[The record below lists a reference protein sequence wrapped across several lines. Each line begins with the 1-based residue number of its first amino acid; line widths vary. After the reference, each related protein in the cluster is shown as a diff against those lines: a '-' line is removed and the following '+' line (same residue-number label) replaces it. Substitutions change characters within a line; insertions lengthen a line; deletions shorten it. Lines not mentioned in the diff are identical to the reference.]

1 MDTQQL
7 AQARDRDKAMRKTS
21 VVGAIV
27 NLALTVLKII
37 FGVIGQ
43 SHALIADGIHS
54 LADLSTDVMV
64 WFAAKYSNQPADKEH
79 PYGHAR
85 IETAFTVGLGV
96 VLIITAIGIVFD
108 SAQRLLN
115 PELLLQPTPV
125 VLLIAAISIFA
136 NEALYQYTMRVA
148 RYYNSGLL
156 KANAWHHRSDA
167 ISSIVVLVGVAGSLF
182 GMPYLDALAA
192 VGVALMIGQIGWEQA
207 WTSIRELI
215 DTGLEPERVAAVE
228 RIIKDVEGVE
238 GVHMLRSRRMG
249 GSYLIDVHIEVDE
262 RLSVSEGHKISEFV
276 RIKLIESD
284 KNISN
289 ALVHIDPEDDSLEV
303 LCKDLPF
310 RREVLADLRRVWD
323 GEVDAADCSSV
334 TLHYLSGKV
343 HVDLVRPMD
352 SAAEAERNLAQ
363 RLEDKAH
370 TLDYIGQVR
379 IFYQFKEHK

>member
-1 MDTQQL
+1 MNTEQR
-7 AQARDRDKAMRKTS
+7 AQARDKAMRNTS

-27 NLALTVLKII
+27 NLLLTVAKVV

-54 LADLSTDVMV
+54 LADLSTDLMV

-96 VLIITAIGIVFD
+96 VLIVTAVGIVID

-115 PELLLQPTPV
+115 PETLLQPTPI

-136 NEALYQYTMRVA
+136 NEGLYRYTMRVA
-148 RYYNSGLL
+148 REFKSGLL
-156 KANAWHHRSDA
+156 MANAWHHRSDA
-167 ISSIVVLVGVAGSLF
+167 ISSIVVLIGVAGSLM
-182 GMPYLDALAA
+182 GLPYLDAFAA
-192 VGVALMIGQIGWEQA
+192 LGVAFMIGKIGWDQA
-207 WTSIRELI
+207 WSSIRELV
-215 DTGLEPERVAAVE
+215 DTGMEPKTSAAIE
-228 RIIKDVEGVE
+228 RIIENIEGVQ

-262 RLSVSEGHKISEFV
+262 RLSVSEGHKIAEYV
-276 RIKLIESD
+276 RLKLIESD
-284 KNISN
+284 KDISN
-289 ALVHIDPEDDSLEV
+289 ALVHIDPEDDSLDL
-303 LCKDLPF
+303 LCRGLPL
-310 RREVLADLRRVWD
+310 RREVLADLRKAWD
-323 GEVDAADCSSV
+323 GEVDAADCASV

-343 HVDLVRPMD
+343 HVDLVRQM
-352 SAAEAERNLAQ
+352 SEADETAHNLCL
-363 RLEDKAH
+363 RLKDKAQ

-379 IFYQFKEHK
+379 IYYQFPELN

>member
-1 MDTQQL
+1 MNSQQL
-7 AQARDRDKAMRKTS
+7 AQARDKAMRKTS
-21 VVGAIV
+21 VVGAAV
-27 NLALTVLKII
+27 NLVLTVLKII

-96 VLIITAIGIVFD
+96 VLIITAIGIVVD

-115 PELLLQPTPV
+115 PELLLQPTPI
-125 VLLIAAISIFA
+125 VLLIAAVSIFA
-136 NEALYQYTMRVA
+136 NEGLYQYTMRVA
-148 RYYNSGLL
+148 KQFNSSLL
-156 KANAWHHRSDA
+156 TANAWHHRSDA

-182 GMPYLDALAA
+182 GLPYLDAFAA
-192 VGVALMIGQIGWEQA
+192 VGVALMIGKIGWDQA
-207 WTSIRELI
+207 WTSIRELV

-228 RIIKDVEGVE
+228 RIIKNVDGVQ

-289 ALVHIDPEDDSLEV
+289 ALVHIDPEDDSLEA
-303 LCKDLPF
+303 LCEGLPF
-310 RREVLADLRRVWD
+310 RREVLADLRRVWG

-343 HVDLVRPMD
+343 HVDLVRPMETAD
-352 SAAEAERNLAQ
+352 EEARNLCR

-379 IFYQFKEHK
+379 IFYQFTSRD